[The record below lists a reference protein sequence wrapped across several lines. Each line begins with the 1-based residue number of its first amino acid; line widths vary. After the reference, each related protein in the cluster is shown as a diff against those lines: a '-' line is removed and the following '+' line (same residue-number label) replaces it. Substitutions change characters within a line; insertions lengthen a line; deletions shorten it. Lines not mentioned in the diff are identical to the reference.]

1 LFKRDKHLK
10 ITKTLNDEDLA
21 ALREPRN
28 DLVAEKLVGEDRYE
42 LLHGPFSEYERH
54 LSVKTESEGVNQVV
68 ESFSW
73 RLSIPFW
80 GIFFSFLIGKALPK
94 RSKPWWSPPDRL
106 NERAARVLGILACIQ
121 VIDGYLGS
129 VITQTIT
136 FAADEF
142 DHSSSAQGIT
152 LAVIRVG
159 ILISLGVLVI
169 ADKKGRRNILLLTL
183 IISVLT
189 TALGSLS
196 PNFWFLGG
204 TQLIAR
210 GLTTGMGIL
219 IGVIAAEELPKG
231 SRAYGVS
238 MLSLSAALGAGIS
251 VWVLPIA
258 DLNQKGW
265 RIVYLVPLI
274 FLPALMKISKNLP
287 ESLRYK
293 ANSEIVEPITSNMLN
308 RKDKGSFINKR
319 LLLLAAVGFLLLIF
333 AAPASQF
340 QNDFL
345 REHRGYSASGIT
357 AYWLLT
363 STPAGIAIFL
373 AGRFADTHG
382 RKKIATS
389 GVLGGT
395 VFIVLSYYFSG
406 VLMWTSH
413 LFGAVLGSLTVA
425 LGVYGPELFSTN
437 QRARSNGIIVAFGV
451 LGSATGLLLV
461 GYMTDLFDNYG
472 HAFAIVATGPL
483 LAAILIISKFP
494 ETARV
499 ELEDLN
505 PGDIRPEISES

>member
-1 LFKRDKHLK
+1 MFKRDKHLK

-42 LLHGPFSEYERH
+42 LLHGPFSEYKRH
-54 LSVKTESEGVNQVV
+54 ISVKTESEGVNQVV

-152 LAVIRVG
+152 LAAIRVG

-169 ADKKGRRNILLLTL
+169 ADKKGRRNVLLLTL

-293 ANSEIVEPITSNMLN
+293 ANSKIVQSETSNMQS
-308 RKDKGSFINKR
+308 RRDKGSFINKR
-319 LLLLAAVGFLLLIF
+319 LLLLAAVGFLLLTF

-357 AYWLLT
+357 TYWLLT

-437 QRARSNGIIVAFGV
+437 QRARSNGIIVAFSV

-472 HAFAIVATGPL
+472 HAFAIVSAGPL

>member
-1 LFKRDKHLK
+1 M
-10 ITKTLNDEDLA
+10 
-21 ALREPRN
+21 
-28 DLVAEKLVGEDRYE
+28 
-42 LLHGPFSEYERH
+42 
-54 LSVKTESEGVNQVV
+54 
-68 ESFSW
+68 
-73 RLSIPFW
+73 
-80 GIFFSFLIGKALPK
+80 
-94 RSKPWWSPPDRL
+94 
-106 NERAARVLGILACIQ
+106 
-121 VIDGYLGS
+121 
-129 VITQTIT
+129 T

-142 DHSSSAQGIT
+142 DYSSSQQGIT

-169 ADKKGRRNILLLTL
+169 ADKKGRRNVLLITL
-183 IISVLT
+183 ILAVFT

-196 PNFWFLGG
+196 PNFWFLGS

-219 IGVIAAEELPKG
+219 IGIIAAEELPKG

-258 DLNQKGW
+258 DLNEKGW
-265 RIVYLVPLI
+265 RIVYLVPLL
-274 FLPALMKISKNLP
+274 FLPSLMRISKNLP

-293 ANSEIVEPITSNMLN
+293 ANSKIVKSETSSIQNKIKTEP
-308 RKDKGSFINKR
+308 FINKR
-319 LLLLAAVGFLLLIF
+319 LLLLAAVGFSLLIF

-345 REHRGYSASGIT
+345 REYRGYSASGIT

-382 RKKIATS
+382 RKKIASS
-389 GVLGGT
+389 GLLGGT
-395 VFIVLSYYFSG
+395 IFIVLSYYSSG
-406 VLMWTSH
+406 LLMWASH

-437 QRARSNGIIVAFGV
+437 QRARSNGVIVVFGV

-472 HAFAIVATGPL
+472 HAFAIIAAGPL
-483 LAAILIISKFP
+483 LAALLVMTKFP

-505 PGDIRPEISES
+505 PGDVRPEISEN

>member
-42 LLHGPFSEYERH
+42 LLHGPFSEYKRH
-54 LSVKTESEGVNQVV
+54 ISVKTESEGVNQVV

-152 LAVIRVG
+152 LAAIRVG

-169 ADKKGRRNILLLTL
+169 ADKKGRRNVLLLTL

-293 ANSEIVEPITSNMLN
+293 ANSIIVQSETSNMQS
-308 RKDKGSFINKR
+308 RRDKGSFINKR
-319 LLLLAAVGFLLLIF
+319 LLLLAAVGFLLLTF

-357 AYWLLT
+357 TYWLLT

-437 QRARSNGIIVAFGV
+437 QRARSNGIIVAFSV

-472 HAFAIVATGPL
+472 HAFAIVSAGPL

>member
-1 LFKRDKHLK
+1 MFKRDKYLK
-10 ITKTLNDEDLA
+10 ITKTLDDEGLA

-28 DLVAEKLVGEDRYE
+28 DLVAEKFVGEDKYE
-42 LLHGPFSEYERH
+42 LLHGPFSKYERH
-54 LSVKTESEGVNQVV
+54 ISVRNESEGVNRVV

-106 NERAARVLGILACIQ
+106 DERSARILGILACIQ

-129 VITQTIT
+129 VISQTIT

-169 ADKKGRRNILLLTL
+169 ADKKGRRNVLLLTL
-183 IISVLT
+183 VLAVLA
-189 TALGSLS
+189 TALGSVS
-196 PNFWFLGG
+196 PNFWFLGS
-204 TQLIAR
+204 TQLVAR

-265 RIVYLVPLI
+265 RVVYLVPLL
-274 FLPALMKISKNLP
+274 FLPALMRISKNLP

-293 ANSEIVEPITSNMLN
+293 ANSIIVQPEISNVKSRREKEP
-308 RKDKGSFINKR
+308 FINKR
-319 LLLLAAVGFLLLIF
+319 LLLLAGVGFLVLIF

-389 GVLGGT
+389 GLLGGT
-395 VFIVLSYYFSG
+395 VFIVLSYYSSG
-406 VLMWTSH
+406 LLMWASH

-425 LGVYGPELFSTN
+425 LGVYGPELFSTK
-437 QRARSNGIIVAFGV
+437 QRARSNGVIVAFGV
-451 LGSATGLLLV
+451 LGSASGLLLV

-472 HAFAIVATGPL
+472 HAFALIAAGPL
-483 LAAILIISKFP
+483 LAALLVISKFP

-505 PGDIRPEISES
+505 PGDVSPKISDS

>member
-1 LFKRDKHLK
+1 MQ
-10 ITKTLNDEDLA
+10 
-21 ALREPRN
+21 
-28 DLVAEKLVGEDRYE
+28 
-42 LLHGPFSEYERH
+42 S
-54 LSVKTESEGVNQVV
+54 
-68 ESFSW
+68 
-73 RLSIPFW
+73 
-80 GIFFSFLIGKALPK
+80 
-94 RSKPWWSPPDRL
+94 
-106 NERAARVLGILACIQ
+106 
-121 VIDGYLGS
+121 
-129 VITQTIT
+129 
-136 FAADEF
+136 
-142 DHSSSAQGIT
+142 
-152 LAVIRVG
+152 
-159 ILISLGVLVI
+159 
-169 ADKKGRRNILLLTL
+169 RR
-183 IISVLT
+183 
-189 TALGSLS
+189 
-196 PNFWFLGG
+196 
-204 TQLIAR
+204 
-210 GLTTGMGIL
+210 
-219 IGVIAAEELPKG
+219 
-231 SRAYGVS
+231 
-238 MLSLSAALGAGIS
+238 
-251 VWVLPIA
+251 
-258 DLNQKGW
+258 
-265 RIVYLVPLI
+265 
-274 FLPALMKISKNLP
+274 
-287 ESLRYK
+287 
-293 ANSEIVEPITSNMLN
+293 
-308 RKDKGSFINKR
+308 DKGSFINKR
-319 LLLLAAVGFLLLIF
+319 LLLLAAVGFLLLTF

-357 AYWLLT
+357 TYWLLT

-437 QRARSNGIIVAFGV
+437 QRARSNGIIVAFSV

-472 HAFAIVATGPL
+472 HAFAIVSAGPL